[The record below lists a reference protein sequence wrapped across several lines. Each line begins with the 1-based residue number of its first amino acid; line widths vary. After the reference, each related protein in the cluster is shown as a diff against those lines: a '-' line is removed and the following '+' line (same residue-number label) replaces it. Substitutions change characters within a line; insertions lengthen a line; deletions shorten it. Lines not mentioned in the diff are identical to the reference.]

1 MVFDHLVLLLKNSYF
16 GDSTTLRSVVSLAM
30 FTEYICE
37 SSSNHPMDV
46 QLEQI
51 HLLIHHRDN
60 SYYQVRGIG
69 PNDDKRGRGLANDAV
84 DLQS

>member
-1 MVFDHLVLLLKNSYF
+1 MSQ
-16 GDSTTLRSVVSLAM
+16 STQYLRSVVPLAM
-30 FTEYICE
+30 FTDYICE

-60 SYYQVRGIG
+60 SYYQVRGLG
-69 PNDDKRGRGLANDAV
+69 PNDDKMTQLICSRKR
-84 DLQS
+84 